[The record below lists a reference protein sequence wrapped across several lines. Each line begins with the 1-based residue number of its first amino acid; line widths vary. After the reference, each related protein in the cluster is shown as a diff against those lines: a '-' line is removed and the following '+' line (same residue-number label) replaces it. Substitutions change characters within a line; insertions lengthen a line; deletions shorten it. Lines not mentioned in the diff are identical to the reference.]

1 VQRIWTELTRL
12 RQEQPPPA
20 VAAPEETVLRPAPRA
35 RVTVEKKSGRY
46 VVHGRRLEAMA
57 EMLDLSQE
65 EARAEFQRRL
75 TRLGVVAALRR
86 AGVREGDKVRFG
98 DVEMTW
104 EE

>member
-1 VQRIWTELTRL
+1 
-12 RQEQPPPA
+12 
-20 VAAPEETVLRPAPRA
+20 
-35 RVTVEKKSGRY
+35 
-46 VVHGRRLEAMA
+46 MA

-65 EARAEFQRRL
+65 EARAEFYRRL

-86 AGVREGDKVRFG
+86 AGVREGDRVRFG